1 MKKAMRN
8 YYGLMMFALIALTL
22 GFSTITR
29 ANDEGKAKNITD
41 LKFIGNMENQP
52 VFQLSL
58 NNTEDDEFTVTFR
71 DEAGNVLYSDKFK
84 GANINKKFMLKTE
97 EFGDT
102 ALNVVVKSKKFNTT
116 DVYTIN
122 RSHTYVEETVVNK
135 LK

>member
-1 MKKAMRN
+1 MSITIIEAPDNAVCSRN
-8 YYGLMMFALIALTL
+8 PVYIQLETDSNI
-22 GFSTITR
+22 STP
-29 ANDEGKAKNITD
+29 AQLAYTD
-41 LKFIGNMENQP
+41 LHFTGFP
-52 VFQLSL
+52 V
-58 NNTEDDEFTVTFR
+58 EDDEFTVTFR

-84 GANINKKFMLKTE
+84 GANINKKFMLKSE

-102 ALNVVVKSKKFNTT
+102 ALNVVVKSKKYNTT

>member
-22 GFSTITR
+22 GFSTTTR
-29 ANDEGKAKNITD
+29 ANDEGKTKNITD

-71 DEAGNVLYSDKFK
+71 DESW
-84 GANINKKFMLKTE
+84 
-97 EFGDT
+97 
-102 ALNVVVKSKKFNTT
+102 
-116 DVYTIN
+116 
-122 RSHTYVEETVVNK
+122 
-135 LK
+135 